1 MSNETALTKIAVFKG
16 KQIRRVWDEQ
26 KEKWFFSV
34 VDIVTVLTDSVSPL
48 AYWRKLKERLKK
60 EGSQT
65 VTNCHGLKMLAADG
79 KMRITDMADT
89 ETMFRIVQSIPS
101 PNAEPF
107 KLWLARVGY
116 ERVEETVDP
125 ELAIQR
131 AMQSIPKHFRRTVK
145 SRGRAGPWP
154 VKPERLLRPKVTGK

>member
-107 KLWLARVGY
+107 KLRLARVGY
-116 ERVEETVDP
+116 ERVEETADP

-131 AMQSIPKHFRRTVK
+131 AMQSSPKHFRRTVK

-154 VKPERLLRPKVTGK
+154 VKPERLLRPKVAGK